1 MISWRYNI
9 VKVLWIH
16 EPHLSLGDDLG
27 FESAGLSVLVW
38 VSDVTFLALSGG
50 RKDLLLLLTSL
61 VLGSVLF
68 SIMANDIMA
77 VYPNKN
83 LLVNYTDDI
92 TIRSNFADL
101 SLDEEQNIQRWSI
114 ENRMTLNLKKT
125 WEMVVRGNTKK
136 ATHEG
141 YWEEGGT
148 QVIGSN
154 VKRGAMQLGHA
165 SAWRISIIWFLRL
178 ARDYIF

>member
-1 MISWRYNI
+1 M
-9 VKVLWIH
+9 LWIH

-27 FESAGLSVLVW
+27 FDSAGLSVPVW
-38 VSDVTFLALSGG
+38 VSDVTFLTLSEG
-50 RKDLLLLLTSL
+50 RKDLVLLLTSL

-68 SIMANDIMA
+68 SIMAG
-77 VYPNKN
+77 YPNKN
-83 LLVNYTDDI
+83 LLVKYTDDI

-101 SLDEEQNIQRWSI
+101 SLDEVQNIQRWSI

-141 YWEEGGT
+141 Y
-148 QVIGSN
+148 
-154 VKRGAMQLGHA
+154 
-165 SAWRISIIWFLRL
+165 
-178 ARDYIF
+178 

>member
-16 EPHLSLGDDLG
+16 EPHLSLGDDMILG
-27 FESAGLSVLVW
+27 LTRQDCPYRCGFPMWHFS
-38 VSDVTFLALSGG
+38 ALSRG
-50 RKDLLLLLTSL
+50 RKDLVLLLTSL

-68 SIMANDIMA
+68 SIMVNDIMA

-83 LLVNYTDDI
+83 LLVKYTDDI
-92 TIRSNFADL
+92 TIKSNFADL
-101 SLDEEQNIQRWSI
+101 SLDEVQNIQRWSI
-114 ENRMTLNLKKT
+114 ENRMTLNLKKM

-136 ATHEG
+136 ATH
-141 YWEEGGT
+141 WEEGGT

-154 VKRGAMQLGHA
+154 IKRGAMQLGHA
-165 SAWRISIIWFLRL
+165 SDAFRSCDF
-178 ARDYIF
+178 

>member
-1 MISWRYNI
+1 MDPRAAPLLGRRSWVWLGRI
-9 VKVLWIH
+9 VRTGV
-16 EPHLSLGDDLG
+16 G
-27 FESAGLSVLVW
+27 FRCDIFDTIWSE
-38 VSDVTFLALSGG
+38 G
-50 RKDLLLLLTSL
+50 RKDLVLLLTSL

-68 SIMANDIMA
+68 SIIVNDIMA
-77 VYPNKN
+77 GYPNKN
-83 LLVNYTDDI
+83 LLVKYTDDI

-101 SLDEEQNIQRWSI
+101 SLDEVQNIQRWSI

-148 QVIGSN
+148 QVIESN
-154 VKRGAMQLGHA
+154 IKRGAMQLGHTSDA
-165 SAWRISIIWFLRL
+165 FRS
-178 ARDYIF
+178 

>member
-1 MISWRYNI
+1 M
-9 VKVLWIH
+9 LWIH

-27 FESAGLSVLVW
+27 FDSAGLSVPVW
-38 VSDVTFLALSGG
+38 VSDVTFLALSRG
-50 RKDLLLLLTSL
+50 RKELILLLTSP
-61 VLGSVLF
+61 VLGPVLF
-68 SIMANDIMA
+68 SIMVNDIMA

-83 LLVNYTDDI
+83 LLVKYTDDI

-101 SLDEEQNIQRWSI
+101 SLDEVQNVQRWSI

-141 YWEEGGT
+141 Y
-148 QVIGSN
+148 
-154 VKRGAMQLGHA
+154 
-165 SAWRISIIWFLRL
+165 
-178 ARDYIF
+178 